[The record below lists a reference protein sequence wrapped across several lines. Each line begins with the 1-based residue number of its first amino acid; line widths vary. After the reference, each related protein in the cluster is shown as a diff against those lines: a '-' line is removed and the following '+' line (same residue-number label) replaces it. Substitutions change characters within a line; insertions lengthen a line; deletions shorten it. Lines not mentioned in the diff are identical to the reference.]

1 MRTVLNFF
9 LLLSGFLWLQ
19 DLSGQD
25 TIQSENKYP
34 EGIYAEYSL
43 GRLAFKD
50 QYISKEKYAGPIA
63 QYRFGWAR
71 EHEKYI
77 YRLRFSYGFS
87 DQIKNNNARTSITQV
102 MLNQGFLYPLKPAQL
117 FHKDLHIFL
126 GPSTDFI
133 YFFNEPDIAVAGFD
147 YSQSF
152 AAMLSVGL
160 NTDVVYPITQKFQI
174 ESFLSLSVLSFTFRA
189 VDSDEDDA
197 SPAKLLT
204 LFKGLNG
211 TFDFGARY
219 FIVNNFSLRVAY
231 EFQLLTISPWDPIT
245 AASDHLVFGLTY
257 SF

>member
-1 MRTVLNFF
+1 MRKVRNFF

-19 DLSGQD
+19 NLSGQD
-25 TIQSENKYP
+25 DIQTENIYP
-34 EGIYAEYSL
+34 AGIYAEYSL
-43 GRLAFKD
+43 GSMAVKD
-50 QYISKEKYAGPIA
+50 QYISKEKYTGPIS

-77 YRLRFSYGFS
+77 YRLRFGYGFS
-87 DQIKNNNARTSITQV
+87 DQIKNNNARTRITQV
-102 MLNQGFLYPLKPAQL
+102 FLNQGFLYPLKPVQL
-117 FHKDLHIFL
+117 FHNDLHLLL
-126 GPSTDFI
+126 GPSIDFM
-133 YFFNEPDIAVAGFD
+133 YFFNEPNIAVAGFD

-189 VDSDEDDA
+189 IDSDEDDA

-211 TFDFGARY
+211 TFNFGARY
-219 FIVNNFSLRVAY
+219 FIVNNLSLRVGY

-257 SF
+257 RF